1 MFQFVE
7 DQNRKDEELRRIKH
21 QLMKTLEFNTQLQE
35 HNLELQKN
43 LSLLCMSAQKDI
55 EDKDKRIN
63 KLTKRYVDI
72 CSFYI

>member
-1 MFQFVE
+1 
-7 DQNRKDEELRRIKH
+7 
-21 QLMKTLEFNTQLQE
+21 MKTLEFNTQLQE

-43 LSLLCMSAQKDI
+43 LSLLCKKEKKDI